1 MGILDEYYGKKSA
14 QSDTSEESTTAFDPE
29 RYNHIR
35 PLSDFAAPVREEQ
48 KPKTNTPGL
57 MSDIK
62 RASGQFIS
70 GAGSTLRDIGAEQLG
85 GSIEQYGTGIV
96 QRNPSEI
103 TSFGDVL
110 SRPFTTAREAVGEVA
125 PQVGLA
131 VGGQVGGR
139 LVGGALGIPF
149 GPAGVAVG
157 QQIGGFV
164 GGLLPAAVQTYGGI
178 RSEQREKG
186 IEEKGRALAVTIPAA
201 LLERFGGAERV
212 ALRVAGEGT
221 EFLARELG
229 TNAYKAAAKQFARG
243 GVEELVTELPQT
255 ALERYGVT
263 GEAADLTSP
272 EAMNEYG
279 VAGAKAF
286 LGGGA
291 IRTGLSVA
299 AGTRKD
305 PMVTIQPDGTI
316 TSDQPLPGA
325 DGEVDLTNPN
335 NVVTTAADAAKK
347 LSEFDP
353 YAVIAER
360 AAAGRPMSAEEATQF
375 LSSSLAAQK
384 AGQQYI
390 DLMQSKE
397 ETLGRIGQVGEQY
410 QRMVGRR
417 GDQLLGI
424 QETGDLAR
432 PIVSRLQDET
442 QQQEAPY
449 IAAAQAGAGAQQLPG
464 MQQGAGTQAD
474 FSRIMNPD
482 VMEPVEPQGYEP
494 LARTDLLP
502 AQPAPF
508 SNMRLDRPGPQES
521 LTGPTSQLSDRPVTP
536 EPAPVSPLAE
546 QAAPL
551 PPAPAAGGV
560 SSTPATTTQDGAQTT
575 QAKQTKAKKQKAPIA
590 AGSVVKVNDKE
601 ITLDEAQAVAW
612 NKAQEAYEGKARRA
626 RELTNYQDR
635 ESGLRA
641 AGMQLSAERR
651 KITGALTDKE
661 QQAANRVAAR
671 QTAEQKAQDEM
682 GLTAALQT
690 ANRTNVANN
699 PLQAGV
705 EGAAKKPVPG
715 KTSLTVNSL
724 RNIRDALLNPS
735 ATVEGISD
743 QEQQIADAVRAFAKS
758 YYKFSNAG
766 GNMLRGIPT
775 ERPIKGE
782 NGETIYKPTKLA
794 SQTPAQQR
802 GQIKAKTGARVGTTL
817 DQLGQ
822 TRQALAG
829 LGKAVNGNAKDVEAI
844 VKLVKDMVQQK
855 LHTEVNDDGMNED
868 FGQEGDDGVAQA
880 FQKMDTMLSQAWRA
894 AKDNMF
900 QGESD
905 AAFVR
910 QTPIRASKEAT
921 AAGENQTPL
930 EKAALGYAKFG
941 KGESST
947 GILGL
952 LNYIQ
957 THGTPFERTIA
968 KGVFQSLYD
977 SDTAPSL
984 EFITEGKPYYDPK
997 TNTVYIQRDASAA
1010 VTLHESLHA
1019 ALQWYVY
1026 QNPDAPEVRALKAAL
1041 KRVVNFK
1048 GELSTDAKRVQ
1059 DVLKTLMKDKK
1070 ELDAVLELVSYGN
1083 TLNDFRRALEAMDS
1097 TEAPKSFYD
1106 AAKNVW
1112 QAILTTVQKLVG
1124 VRPSVA
1130 ADVIGNTFKLLE
1142 AAGAGKKGAN
1152 VGNKL
1157 ESKISTLTDAF
1168 KNWFKDSKVVDND
1181 GNPLVVY
1188 HGTVGDFDTFSKEL
1202 LGSSTMTASAKQG
1215 FFFGGNAD
1223 TANTFARIANRYMD
1237 SSLTPEV
1244 AEANFKA
1251 FVDSAKAAV
1260 TEAEASKDAAKIAS
1274 AKDSLSRAESAFA
1287 SFLGMRQNIMPV
1299 YLSMQNPLVVDQK
1312 GKSYRDEPYANTI
1325 ARATAGGYD
1334 GVIIKNTY
1342 DGSEGPSVF
1351 DRVVAKLR
1359 GKNIPSDTIYIVF
1372 EPNQIKSSIGNRGTY
1387 DPNSNNIL
1395 EAAVESTGAA
1405 QPKVTPLD
1413 LRIYNKK
1420 VAPAALSTK
1429 FVFDLVG
1436 WQRGAAKVGELSS
1449 KLATAIRKDY
1459 PATER
1464 YITYLNS
1471 TFGVNVPTI
1480 DAMRNY
1486 KVDKNT
1492 GYQRMEQL
1500 ANFVE
1505 SRSAEEANALFDYLD
1520 GNEKALDKFP
1530 DAGKLKEIAD
1540 SVDKSM
1546 ALYISQLPEKDK
1558 AYFENTKFSESLLFA
1573 GNTNQVASHT
1583 FGARKLSEIIGL
1595 QHRFEP
1601 TIDFFQHWMGVDQNG
1616 DVDITG
1622 PFYQVFGPNVKDPAG
1637 PQVSQGYMSIK
1648 EFNAKGNPVGF
1659 TVDPSRQWRVSGKK
1673 GEGYKFTSNLT
1684 AKQAIL
1690 ENKVASLANAMRN
1703 TMAALANNYA
1713 SRNFSKAASEIGYE
1727 DGKPTALSVAF
1738 DSVAD
1743 VKKVFGSAPEEN
1755 QILNISK
1762 DEAKTPQIADLYR
1775 NSNTWVRIPNVEAYG
1790 ALAGKIMPGPVW
1802 SAMTDMSDR
1811 KPLVTFRPYN
1821 ALMRWFK
1828 KSKTVYNPGTHVTNI
1843 ASNVTLAMMHDIP
1856 VSTMGSAAKL
1866 FAKYELNAKDL
1877 NEKELAIMSQF
1888 MNSGAMLGDYSS
1900 AEVKEAIYKAW
1911 SENLSQPTDTSLLQR
1926 LKMFT
1931 GYEKSKA
1938 EMGVALAAKVGN
1950 KFDNVASELYAAE
1963 DNVFRLAAFMKKVGE
1978 LQEKNGET
1986 TPSAETYKSSG
1997 DFAREA
2003 FLDYDIDSKAVRLA
2017 RQSFLPF
2024 VSWLYAITPVM
2035 GRIAMHQPWKIANV
2049 MMVYYLIDAAMAS
2062 AAGDD
2067 DEEKR
2072 KQGPEYVRERMFGI
2086 GPYTHI
2092 RIPFMGDDKNP
2103 VYYRLGDYVPMAS
2116 AAKGLPNGFMG
2127 QSWWPGSLTPSGP
2140 MVSAIIGFVGG
2151 VDPYTAKPLNQ
2162 PTDSDW
2168 EKLGNMGK
2176 FAYDIVT
2183 PPAVNSRQVK
2193 AALDIMNDKT
2203 GPTGAAVSDLAIARS
2218 FGLKLY
2224 EFNVDE
2230 SAYYKSVEIRKLQR
2244 DYRAAMTKAA
2254 RDEYRKGKPDPAA
2267 LEKEIGDLRE
2277 RLLEAIDKARG
2288 EE

>member
-14 QSDTSEESTTAFDPE
+14 QSATSEESATAFDPE
-29 RYNHIR
+29 RYSHIK
-35 PLSDFAAPVREEQ
+35 PLSDFAAPVEEEQ
-48 KPKTNTPGL
+48 KPRTNTPGL

-131 VGGQVGGR
+131 VGGQVAGR
-139 LVGGALGIPF
+139 VVGGALGLPF

-157 QQIGGFV
+157 QQVGGFV

-263 GEAADLTSP
+263 GEAADLASP

-417 GDQLLGI
+417 GDQLLGV
-424 QETGDLAR
+424 QEAGDLAR

-449 IAAAQAGAGAQQLPG
+449 IAAAQVGAGAQQLPG
-464 MQQGAGTQAD
+464 LTQGAGTKAD
-474 FSRIMNPD
+474 YDRIMNPD

-536 EPAPVSPLAE
+536 EPAPASPLAA
-546 QAAPL
+546 QATTL

-575 QAKQTKAKKQKAPIA
+575 QAKQTKAKKQKAPVT
-590 AGSVVKVNDKE
+590 AGSVVKVNDTE
-601 ITLDEAQAVAW
+601 VTLDEAQAVAW

-626 RELTNYQDR
+626 RELTNYQER

-651 KITGALTDKE
+651 KITGALTAKE
-661 QQAANRVAAR
+661 QQAAKRVADR

-705 EGAAKKPVPG
+705 EGADKKPVPG
-715 KTSLTVNSL
+715 KASLTVNSL

-794 SQTPAQQR
+794 GQTPAQQR
-802 GQIKAKTGARVGTTL
+802 GQIKAKTAARVSTTVDHL
-817 DQLGQ
+817 EQ

-844 VKLVKDMVQQK
+844 VKLVKDMVQKK
-855 LHTEVNDDGMNED
+855 LYTEVMDTGMNED
-868 FGQEGDDGVAQA
+868 FGQYEEIGPDGEIIYQEDDYEAPQTSVASA
-880 FQKMDTMLSQAWRA
+880 FKKLDTMLSQAWRA
-894 AKDNMF
+894 AKGNMF

-910 QTPIRASKEAT
+910 QTPIRNSREAT
-921 AAGENQTPL
+921 AAGNAATPL
-930 EKAALGYAKFG
+930 EKAARNGYAVFN
-941 KGESST
+941 KGARAD
-947 GILGL
+947 GMLGV

-968 KGVFQSLYD
+968 KGVFESLDD
-977 SDTAPSL
+977 SDTAPNI

-1010 VTLHESLHA
+1010 VTLHEALHS

-1083 TLNDFRRALEAMDS
+1083 TLNDFRRALEGMSS

-1152 VGNKL
+1152 VGNVLK
-1157 ESKISTLTDAF
+1157 
-1168 KNWFKDSKVVDND
+1168 
-1181 GNPLVVY
+1181 
-1188 HGTVGDFDTFSKEL
+1188 
-1202 LGSSTMTASAKQG
+1202 
-1215 FFFGGNAD
+1215 
-1223 TANTFARIANRYMD
+1223 
-1237 SSLTPEV
+1237 
-1244 AEANFKA
+1244 AE
-1251 FVDSAKAAV
+1251 
-1260 TEAEASKDAAKIAS
+1260 
-1274 AKDSLSRAESAFA
+1274 
-1287 SFLGMRQNIMPV
+1287 
-1299 YLSMQNPLVVDQK
+1299 
-1312 GKSYRDEPYANTI
+1312 
-1325 ARATAGGYD
+1325 
-1334 GVIIKNTY
+1334 
-1342 DGSEGPSVF
+1342 
-1351 DRVVAKLR
+1351 
-1359 GKNIPSDTIYIVF
+1359 
-1372 EPNQIKSSIGNRGTY
+1372 
-1387 DPNSNNIL
+1387 
-1395 EAAVESTGAA
+1395 VESTGAA

-1449 KLATAIRKDY
+1449 KLATTIRKDF
-1459 PATER
+1459 PTAER

-1471 TFGVNVPTI
+1471 TFGVNVPTV

-1520 GNEKALDKFP
+1520 GNKKALDKFP
-1530 DAGKLKEIAD
+1530 DADKMKEIAD
-1540 SVDKSM
+1540 SVEKSM

-1637 PQVSQGYMSIK
+1637 PQGPQG
-1648 EFNAKGNPVGF
+1648 
-1659 TVDPSRQWRVSGKK
+1659 
-1673 GEGYKFTSNLT
+1673 
-1684 AKQAIL
+1684 
-1690 ENKVASLANAMRN
+1690 
-1703 TMAALANNYA
+1703 
-1713 SRNFSKAASEIGYE
+1713 
-1727 DGKPTALSVAF
+1727 
-1738 DSVAD
+1738 
-1743 VKKVFGSAPEEN
+1743 
-1755 QILNISK
+1755 
-1762 DEAKTPQIADLYR
+1762 
-1775 NSNTWVRIPNVEAYG
+1775 
-1790 ALAGKIMPGPVW
+1790 
-1802 SAMTDMSDR
+1802 
-1811 KPLVTFRPYN
+1811 
-1821 ALMRWFK
+1821 
-1828 KSKTVYNPGTHVTNI
+1828 
-1843 ASNVTLAMMHDIP
+1843 
-1856 VSTMGSAAKL
+1856 
-1866 FAKYELNAKDL
+1866 
-1877 NEKELAIMSQF
+1877 
-1888 MNSGAMLGDYSS
+1888 
-1900 AEVKEAIYKAW
+1900 
-1911 SENLSQPTDTSLLQR
+1911 
-1926 LKMFT
+1926 
-1931 GYEKSKA
+1931 
-1938 EMGVALAAKVGN
+1938 
-1950 KFDNVASELYAAE
+1950 
-1963 DNVFRLAAFMKKVGE
+1963 
-1978 LQEKNGET
+1978 
-1986 TPSAETYKSSG
+1986 
-1997 DFAREA
+1997 
-2003 FLDYDIDSKAVRLA
+2003 
-2017 RQSFLPF
+2017 
-2024 VSWLYAITPVM
+2024 
-2035 GRIAMHQPWKIANV
+2035 
-2049 MMVYYLIDAAMAS
+2049 
-2062 AAGDD
+2062 
-2067 DEEKR
+2067 
-2072 KQGPEYVRERMFGI
+2072 
-2086 GPYTHI
+2086 
-2092 RIPFMGDDKNP
+2092 
-2103 VYYRLGDYVPMAS
+2103 
-2116 AAKGLPNGFMG
+2116 
-2127 QSWWPGSLTPSGP
+2127 
-2140 MVSAIIGFVGG
+2140 
-2151 VDPYTAKPLNQ
+2151 
-2162 PTDSDW
+2162 
-2168 EKLGNMGK
+2168 
-2176 FAYDIVT
+2176 
-2183 PPAVNSRQVK
+2183 
-2193 AALDIMNDKT
+2193 
-2203 GPTGAAVSDLAIARS
+2203 
-2218 FGLKLY
+2218 
-2224 EFNVDE
+2224 
-2230 SAYYKSVEIRKLQR
+2230 
-2244 DYRAAMTKAA
+2244 
-2254 RDEYRKGKPDPAA
+2254 
-2267 LEKEIGDLRE
+2267 
-2277 RLLEAIDKARG
+2277 
-2288 EE
+2288 

>member
-1 MGILDEYYGKKSA
+1 MDYFNGLFSDSEPRKKKEQEVGTAGAATTNYFGGSILPDSYFASQA
-14 QSDTSEESTTAFDPE
+14 P
-29 RYNHIR
+29 
-35 PLSDFAAPVREEQ
+35 AAPQERV
-48 KPKTNTPGL
+48 NTPGL

-70 GAGSTLRDIGAEQLG
+70 GAGSALRDVGAEQLG
-85 GSIEQYGTGIV
+85 SGIEQYGTGIV
-96 QRNPSEI
+96 RRNPSEI
-103 TSFGDVL
+103 SSFSDVL

-131 VGGQVGGR
+131 VGGQVTGR

-149 GPAGVAVG
+149 GPAGIAVG
-157 QQIGGFV
+157 QQVGGFV

-186 IEEKGRALAVTIPAA
+186 IDEKGRALAVTIPAA

-221 EFLARELG
+221 EFLAREAG

-243 GVEELVTELPQT
+243 GVEELITEIPQT

-263 GEAADLTSP
+263 GEAADLTSA
-272 EAMNEYG
+272 EAIDQYG

-299 AGTRKD
+299 AGTRQD
-305 PMVTIQPDGTI
+305 PTVTIQPDGTI
-316 TSDQPLPGA
+316 TSNQPLPGA

-335 NVVTTAADAAKK
+335 NVITTPEAAAKK
-347 LSEFDP
+347 LAEFDP
-353 YAVIAER
+353 YATIAER

-384 AGQQYI
+384 AGQDYI
-390 DLMQSKE
+390 DLMQSRE

-410 QRMVGRR
+410 QRMIGRR

-449 IAAAQAGAGAQQLPG
+449 IAAAQAGAGTQQLPG
-464 MQQGAGTQAD
+464 MTQGAGTQAD
-474 FSRIMNPD
+474 YSRIMNPD
-482 VMEPVEPQGYEP
+482 VMEPVEPQGFEP

-521 LTGPTSQLSDRPVTP
+521 LTGPTSQLSDRPVA
-536 EPAPVSPLAE
+536 PAPAPASPLGGVTT
-546 QAAPL
+546 AAPL

-575 QAKQTKAKKQKAPIA
+575 QAKQTKTKKQKAPIA
-590 AGSVVKVNDKE
+590 VGSVVKVNDKE
-601 ITLDEAQAVAW
+601 ITLSQEQADAW
-612 NKAQEAYEGKARRA
+612 NKAQEAYDGKARRA
-626 RELTNYQDR
+626 RELTNYQER
-635 ESGLRA
+635 EGALRA

-651 KITGALTDKE
+651 KITGALTGKE
-661 QQAANRVAAR
+661 QEAANRVAAR
-671 QTAEQKAQDEM
+671 QTAEQKAQDDM

-705 EGAAKKPVPG
+705 EGADKKPVPG
-715 KTSLTVNSL
+715 KTSLTVSSL

-743 QEQQIADAVRAFAKS
+743 KEQQIADAVRAFAKS

-766 GNMLRGIPT
+766 GNMLRGVPT
-775 ERPIKGE
+775 ETPVLDE
-782 NGETIYKPTKLA
+782 NGRVVKEDGETVYKPTKLA
-794 SQTPAQQR
+794 GQTPAEQR
-802 GQIKAKTGARVGTTL
+802 GQIKAKTGKRVKTTL
-817 DQLGQ
+817 DQLEQ

-829 LGKAVNGNAKDVEAI
+829 LGEAVGGNAKDVEAI

-855 LHTEVNDDGMNED
+855 LHTQFNDEGMNED
-868 FGQEGDDGVAQA
+868 FGQKATERKDGRDPTDVA
-880 FQKMDTMLSQAWRA
+880 FEKMDTMLSQGWRA

-910 QTPIRASKEAT
+910 QTPIRNSAEAT
-921 AAGENQTPL
+921 AAGVEQTPL
-930 EKAALGYAKFG
+930 EEAAQGTTTFG
-941 KGESST
+941 SGRPAT
-947 GILGL
+947 GILGVL
-952 LNYIQ
+952 RYIRNS
-957 THGTPFERTIA
+957 GTPFERTIA
-968 KGVFQSLYD
+968 KGVFESLYD
-977 SDTAPSL
+977 SDTAPKL

-1010 VTLHESLHA
+1010 VTLHEALHA

-1026 QNPDAPEVRALKAAL
+1026 QNPDAPEVRALKASL
-1041 KRVVNFK
+1041 KQVVNFK
-1048 GELSTDAKRVQ
+1048 GQLSPDAKRVQ

-1070 ELDAVLELVSYGN
+1070 ELDAVLELISYGN

-1097 TEAPKSFYD
+1097 TEAPKSFYN
-1106 AAKNVW
+1106 AASNIW

-1124 VRPSVA
+1124 VRTSVA

-1142 AAGAGKKGAN
+1142 AAGAGKKGAA
-1152 VGNKL
+1152 VGNILKA
-1157 ESKISTLTDAF
+1157 EVETT
-1168 KNWFKDSKVVDND
+1168 
-1181 GNPLVVY
+1181 
-1188 HGTVGDFDTFSKEL
+1188 GT
-1202 LGSSTMTASAKQG
+1202 
-1215 FFFGGNAD
+1215 
-1223 TANTFARIANRYMD
+1223 
-1237 SSLTPEV
+1237 P
-1244 AEANFKA
+1244 
-1251 FVDSAKAAV
+1251 
-1260 TEAEASKDAAKIAS
+1260 
-1274 AKDSLSRAESAFA
+1274 
-1287 SFLGMRQNIMPV
+1287 
-1299 YLSMQNPLVVDQK
+1299 QK
-1312 GKSYRDEPYANTI
+1312 
-1325 ARATAGGYD
+1325 
-1334 GVIIKNTY
+1334 
-1342 DGSEGPSVF
+1342 
-1351 DRVVAKLR
+1351 
-1359 GKNIPSDTIYIVF
+1359 
-1372 EPNQIKSSIGNRGTY
+1372 
-1387 DPNSNNIL
+1387 
-1395 EAAVESTGAA
+1395 
-1405 QPKVTPLD
+1405 KVTALD
-1413 LRIYNKK
+1413 LRVYNKK

-1436 WQRGAAKVGELSS
+1436 WQRGAAKVSELST
-1449 KLATAIRKDY
+1449 KLADKIRKDF
-1459 PATER
+1459 PTTER

-1471 TFGVNVPTI
+1471 TFGANAPTI
-1480 DAMRNY
+1480 DAMRDY

-1520 GNEKALDKFP
+1520 GNEKALDKFA
-1530 DAGKLKEIAD
+1530 DADKIKEIAD
-1540 SVDKSM
+1540 SVAKSM
-1546 ALYISQLPEKDK
+1546 ALYISQLPKKDQD
-1558 AYFENTKFSESLLFA
+1558 YFKGTKFSESLLFA

-1595 QHRFEP
+1595 QHRFEE
-1601 TIDFFQHWMGVDQNG
+1601 TIDGFQHWMGKDANG

-1622 PFYQVFGPNVKDPAG
+1622 PFYQVFGPNIKDPAG
-1637 PQVSQGYMSIK
+1637 PKVPQGYMSIK
-1648 EFNAKGNPVGF
+1648 EFNANGNPVGF
-1659 TVDPSRQWRVSGKK
+1659 TVDPSRQWRISGKK
-1673 GEGYKFTSNLT
+1673 GEGYKFTSNMT

-1690 ENKVASLANAMRN
+1690 EKKVTSLGNAMRN

-1713 SRNFSKAASEIGYE
+1713 SRNFSKAAAQIGYE

-1738 DSVAD
+1738 TSVAD
-1743 VKKVFGSAPEEN
+1743 IKKVFGAAPEES

-1762 DEAKTPQIADLYR
+1762 DEARSPQIADLYR
-1775 NSNTWVRIPNVEAYG
+1775 NSNTWVRIPSVDAYG
-1790 ALAGKIMPGPVW
+1790 DLAGKLMPGPVW
-1802 SAMTDMSDR
+1802 SAMTDMADR
-1811 KPLVTFRPYN
+1811 KPLVSFRAYN

-1828 KSKTVYNPGTHVTNI
+1828 KSKTVYNPGTHITNI

-1856 VSTMGSAAKL
+1856 VSTIGSAAKL
-1866 FAKYELNAKDL
+1866 FAKYELNPKDL
-1877 NEKELAIMSQF
+1877 NKTELAIMSQF

-1911 SENLSQPTDTSLLQR
+1911 SENLSQPTDTSLMQR

-1938 EMGVALAAKVGN
+1938 EKGVKLAAKLGN
-1950 KFDNVASELYAAE
+1950 KADNIATELYAAE

-1986 TPSAETYKSSG
+1986 TPSAETFKNSG
-1997 DFAREA
+1997 NFAREA

-2067 DEEKR
+2067 DEELRKR
-2072 KQGPEYVRERMFGI
+2072 GPEYVRERMFGI
-2086 GPYTHI
+2086 GPYMHI
-2092 RIPFMGDDKNP
+2092 RIPFMGDDNNP
-2103 VYYRLGDYVPMAS
+2103 VYYRLGDYMPMAS

-2127 QSWWPGSLTPSGP
+2127 QSWFPGSLTPSGP
-2140 MVSAIIGFVGG
+2140 LISAVAGMVLG
-2151 VDPYTAKPLNQ
+2151 VDPYTGKSIHK

-2168 EKLGNMGK
+2168 DKLGNVGK

-2183 PPAVNSRQVK
+2183 PPAISSRQ
-2193 AALDIMNDKT
+2193 LQSISDILADKT
-2203 GPTGAAVSDLAIARS
+2203 GPTGTPVSDLAIART

-2230 SAYYKSVEIRKLQR
+2230 AAYYRSLEIRKLQR
-2244 DYRAAMTKAA
+2244 DYKAAMTKAA
-2254 RDEYRKGKPDPAA
+2254 RDEYRRGYPDPAA
-2267 LEKEIGDLRE
+2267 LEKELGDLRE
-2277 RLLEAIDKARG
+2277 RMMEAIDKAKG

>member
-1 MGILDEYYGKKSA
+1 MDYFNGLFSDGEPKKKKEREAGTAGSATTDYFGNAILPDSY
-14 QSDTSEESTTAFDPE
+14 
-29 RYNHIR
+29 
-35 PLSDFAAPVREEQ
+35 FAPQAPVSQERV
-48 KPKTNTPGL
+48 NTPGL

-70 GAGSTLRDIGAEQLG
+70 GAGSALRDVGAEQLG

-103 TSFGDVL
+103 TSFSDVL

-131 VGGQVGGR
+131 VGGQVAGR
-139 LVGGALGIPF
+139 VVGGALGIPF
-149 GPAGVAVG
+149 GPAGIAVG
-157 QQIGGFV
+157 QQVGGFV

-243 GVEELVTELPQT
+243 GVEELLTEIPQT

-272 EAMNEYG
+272 EAMDQYG

-286 LGGGA
+286 LGGGTVRA
-291 IRTGLSVA
+291 GLSVA

-397 ETLGRIGQVGEQY
+397 DTLGRIGQVGEQY

-521 LTGPTSQLSDRPVTP
+521 LTGPTSQLSDRPVPP
-536 EPAPVSPLAE
+536 EPAPASPLVA
-546 QAAPL
+546 QATTL

-575 QAKQTKAKKQKAPIA
+575 QAKQTKAKKQKAPIT
-590 AGSVVKVNDKE
+590 AGSVVKVNDTE
-601 ITLDEAQAVAW
+601 VTLDEAQAVAW

-626 RELTNYQDR
+626 RELTNYQER

-651 KITGALTDKE
+651 KITGALTTKE
-661 QQAANRVAAR
+661 QEAAKRVAAR

-690 ANRTNVANN
+690 ANRTKVTNN

-705 EGAAKKPVPG
+705 EGADKKPVPG

-766 GNMLRGIPT
+766 GNMLRGVPT
-775 ERPIKGE
+775 ETPILDDKGRVIKE
-782 NGETIYKPTKLA
+782 DGETVYKSTKLA
-794 SQTPAQQR
+794 GQTPAQQR
-802 GQIKAKTGARVGTTL
+802 GQIKAKTGIRVGTTL

-829 LGKAVNGNAKDVEAI
+829 LGRAVNGNAKDVEAI

-855 LHTEVNDDGMNED
+855 LHTEVGDDSMNED
-868 FGQEGDDGVAQA
+868 FGQKATERKDGRDPTDVAYE
-880 FQKMDTMLSQAWRA
+880 KMDTMLSQGWRA

-900 QGESD
+900 RGESD

-910 QTPIRASKEAT
+910 QTPIRNSAEAT
-921 AAGENQTPL
+921 AAGVEQTPL
-930 EKAALGYAKFG
+930 EEAAQGQTTFG
-941 KGESST
+941 SGKPAT
-947 GILGL
+947 GILGVL
-952 LNYIQ
+952 RYIRNS
-957 THGTPFERTIA
+957 GTPFERTIA
-968 KGVFQSLYD
+968 KGVYESLYD
-977 SDTAPSL
+977 SDTAPNL
-984 EFITEGKPYYDPK
+984 VFITEGKPYYDPK

-1010 VTLHESLHA
+1010 VTLHEALHS

-1048 GELSTDAKRVQ
+1048 GDLSPDAKRVQ

-1142 AAGAGKKGAN
+1142 AAGASRKDAN
-1152 VGNKL
+1152 VGNVLK
-1157 ESKISTLTDAF
+1157 
-1168 KNWFKDSKVVDND
+1168 
-1181 GNPLVVY
+1181 
-1188 HGTVGDFDTFSKEL
+1188 
-1202 LGSSTMTASAKQG
+1202 
-1215 FFFGGNAD
+1215 
-1223 TANTFARIANRYMD
+1223 
-1237 SSLTPEV
+1237 
-1244 AEANFKA
+1244 AE
-1251 FVDSAKAAV
+1251 
-1260 TEAEASKDAAKIAS
+1260 
-1274 AKDSLSRAESAFA
+1274 
-1287 SFLGMRQNIMPV
+1287 
-1299 YLSMQNPLVVDQK
+1299 
-1312 GKSYRDEPYANTI
+1312 
-1325 ARATAGGYD
+1325 
-1334 GVIIKNTY
+1334 
-1342 DGSEGPSVF
+1342 
-1351 DRVVAKLR
+1351 
-1359 GKNIPSDTIYIVF
+1359 
-1372 EPNQIKSSIGNRGTY
+1372 
-1387 DPNSNNIL
+1387 
-1395 EAAVESTGAA
+1395 VESTGAT
-1405 QPKVTPLD
+1405 QPKVTALD

-1436 WQRGAAKVGELSS
+1436 WQRGAAKVGELSA
-1449 KLATAIRKDY
+1449 KLATTIRKDF
-1459 PATER
+1459 PTAER

-1471 TFGVNVPTI
+1471 TFGANAPTI

-1520 GNEKALDKFP
+1520 GNKKALDKFA
-1530 DAGKLKEIAD
+1530 DADKMKEIAD
-1540 SVDKSM
+1540 SVEKSM

-1595 QHRFEP
+1595 QHRFEE
-1601 TIDFFQHWMGVDQNG
+1601 TIDGFQHWMGKDANG

-1622 PFYQVFGPNVKDPAG
+1622 PFYQVFGPNIKDPAG
-1637 PQVSQGYMSIK
+1637 PEVPQGYMSIK

-1659 TVDPSRQWRVSGKK
+1659 TVNPSRQWRISGKK
-1673 GEGYKFTSNLT
+1673 GEGYKFTSNMT
-1684 AKQAIL
+1684 AQQAIL
-1690 ENKVASLANAMRN
+1690 EKKVTSLANAMRN

-1727 DGKPTALSVAF
+1727 NGKPTALSVAF
-1738 DSVAD
+1738 DNVAD
-1743 VKKVFGSAPEEN
+1743 IKEVRGSAPDES

-1775 NSNTWVRIPNVEAYG
+1775 NSNTWVRIPNVPAYG
-1790 ALAGKIMPGPVW
+1790 ALAGKLMPGPVW

-1811 KPLVTFRPYN
+1811 KPLVSFRAYN
-1821 ALMRWFK
+1821 GLMRWFK

-1856 VSTMGSAAKL
+1856 VSTMASAAKL
-1866 FAKYELNAKDL
+1866 FAKYELNPKSL
-1877 NEKELAIMSQF
+1877 TKTELAIMSQF

-1938 EMGVALAAKVGN
+1938 QMGVALAAKAGN
-1950 KFDNVASELYAAE
+1950 KIDNVASELYAAE
-1963 DNVFRLAAFMKKVGE
+1963 DNIFRLAAFMKKVGE

-2003 FLDYDIDSKAVRLA
+2003 FLDYDIDSKAVRIA
-2017 RQSFLPF
+2017 RQSVLPF

-2049 MMVYYLIDAAMAS
+2049 MMVYYLIDVAMAS

-2072 KQGPEYVRERMFGI
+2072 KQGPEYARERMFGI

-2183 PPAVNSRQVK
+2183 PPAVSSRQVK

-2277 RLLEAIDKARG
+2277 RLMEAIDKARG

>member
-14 QSDTSEESTTAFDPE
+14 QSATSEESTTAFDPE
-29 RYNHIR
+29 RYSHIK
-35 PLSDFAAPVREEQ
+35 PLSDFAAPVREEP
-48 KPKTNTPGL
+48 KPRTNTPGL

-70 GAGSTLRDIGAEQLG
+70 GAGSALRDVGAEQLG

-103 TSFGDVL
+103 TSFSDVL

-131 VGGQVGGR
+131 VGGQVAGR
-139 LVGGALGIPF
+139 VVGGALGIPF
-149 GPAGVAVG
+149 GPAGIAVG
-157 QQIGGFV
+157 QQVGGFV

-243 GVEELVTELPQT
+243 GVEELLTEIPQT

-272 EAMNEYG
+272 EAMDQYG

-286 LGGGA
+286 LGGGTVRA
-291 IRTGLSVA
+291 GLSVA

-360 AAAGRPMSAEEATQF
+360 AAAGRPMSAEEATKF

-397 ETLGRIGQVGEQY
+397 DTLGRIGQVGEQY

-521 LTGPTSQLSDRPVTP
+521 LTGPTSQLSDRPVPP
-536 EPAPVSPLAE
+536 EPAPASPLVA
-546 QAAPL
+546 QATTL

-575 QAKQTKAKKQKAPIA
+575 QAKQTKAKKQKAPIT
-590 AGSVVKVNDKE
+590 AGSVVKVNDTE
-601 ITLDEAQAVAW
+601 VTLDEAQAVAW

-626 RELTNYQDR
+626 RELTNYQER

-651 KITGALTDKE
+651 KITGALTTKE
-661 QQAANRVAAR
+661 QEAAKRVAAR

-690 ANRTNVANN
+690 ANRTKVTNN

-705 EGAAKKPVPG
+705 EGADKKPVPG

-766 GNMLRGIPT
+766 GNMLRGVPT
-775 ERPIKGE
+775 ETPILDDKGRVIKE
-782 NGETIYKPTKLA
+782 DGETVYKSTKLA
-794 SQTPAQQR
+794 GQTPAQQR
-802 GQIKAKTGARVGTTL
+802 GQIKAKTGIRVGTTL

-829 LGKAVNGNAKDVEAI
+829 LGRAVNGNAKDVEAI

-855 LHTEVNDDGMNED
+855 LHTEVGDDSMNED
-868 FGQEGDDGVAQA
+868 FGQKATERKDGRDPTDVAYE
-880 FQKMDTMLSQAWRA
+880 KMDTMLSQGWRA

-900 QGESD
+900 RGESD

-910 QTPIRASKEAT
+910 QTPIRNSAEAT
-921 AAGENQTPL
+921 AAGVEQTPL
-930 EKAALGYAKFG
+930 EEAAQGQTTFG
-941 KGESST
+941 SGKPAT
-947 GILGL
+947 GILGVL
-952 LNYIQ
+952 RYIRNS
-957 THGTPFERTIA
+957 GTPFERTIA
-968 KGVFQSLYD
+968 KGVYESLYD
-977 SDTAPSL
+977 SDTAPNL
-984 EFITEGKPYYDPK
+984 VFITEGKPYYDPK

-1010 VTLHESLHA
+1010 VTLHEALHS

-1048 GELSTDAKRVQ
+1048 GDLSPDAKRVQ

-1142 AAGAGKKGAN
+1142 AAGASRKDAN
-1152 VGNKL
+1152 VGNVLK
-1157 ESKISTLTDAF
+1157 
-1168 KNWFKDSKVVDND
+1168 
-1181 GNPLVVY
+1181 
-1188 HGTVGDFDTFSKEL
+1188 
-1202 LGSSTMTASAKQG
+1202 
-1215 FFFGGNAD
+1215 
-1223 TANTFARIANRYMD
+1223 
-1237 SSLTPEV
+1237 
-1244 AEANFKA
+1244 AE
-1251 FVDSAKAAV
+1251 
-1260 TEAEASKDAAKIAS
+1260 
-1274 AKDSLSRAESAFA
+1274 
-1287 SFLGMRQNIMPV
+1287 
-1299 YLSMQNPLVVDQK
+1299 
-1312 GKSYRDEPYANTI
+1312 
-1325 ARATAGGYD
+1325 
-1334 GVIIKNTY
+1334 
-1342 DGSEGPSVF
+1342 
-1351 DRVVAKLR
+1351 
-1359 GKNIPSDTIYIVF
+1359 
-1372 EPNQIKSSIGNRGTY
+1372 
-1387 DPNSNNIL
+1387 
-1395 EAAVESTGAA
+1395 VESTGAT
-1405 QPKVTPLD
+1405 QPKVTALD

-1436 WQRGAAKVGELSS
+1436 WQRGAEKVSELSS
-1449 KLATAIRKDY
+1449 KLATTIRKDF
-1459 PATER
+1459 PTAER

-1520 GNEKALDKFP
+1520 GNKKALDKFA
-1530 DAGKLKEIAD
+1530 DAGKIKEIAD

-1546 ALYISQLPEKDK
+1546 ALYISQLPEKDQ
-1558 AYFENTKFSESLLFA
+1558 AYFKGTKFSESLLFA

-1637 PQVSQGYMSIK
+1637 PQVPQGYMSIK

-1659 TVDPSRQWRVSGKK
+1659 TVDPSRQWRISGKK
-1673 GEGYKFTSNLT
+1673 GEGYKFTSNMT
-1684 AKQAIL
+1684 AQQAIL
-1690 ENKVASLANAMRN
+1690 EKKVASLANAMRN

-1713 SRNFSKAASEIGYE
+1713 SRNFSKAAAEIGYE

-1743 VKKVFGSAPEEN
+1743 VKKVFGSAPDES

-1762 DEAKTPQIADLYR
+1762 DESKTPQIADLYR
-1775 NSNTWVRIPNVEAYG
+1775 NSNTWVRIPNVPAYG
-1790 ALAGKIMPGPVW
+1790 DLAGKIMPGPVW

-1938 EMGVALAAKVGN
+1938 QMGVALAAKAGN
-1950 KFDNVASELYAAE
+1950 KIDNVASELYAAE
-1963 DNVFRLAAFMKKVGE
+1963 DNIFRLAAFMKKVGE

-1986 TPSAETYKSSG
+1986 TPSAETYKNSG

-2049 MMVYYLIDAAMAS
+2049 MMVYYLLDAAMAS

-2086 GPYTHI
+2086 GPYMHI
-2092 RIPFMGDDKNP
+2092 RIPFMGDDNNP

-2127 QSWWPGSLTPSGP
+2127 QSWFPGSLTPSGP
-2140 MVSAIIGFVGG
+2140 LISAVSGMVLG
-2151 VDPYTAKPLNQ
+2151 VDPYTGKSIHQ

-2168 EKLGNMGK
+2168 DKLGNVGK

-2183 PPAVNSRQVK
+2183 PPAVSSRQLK
-2193 AALDIMNDKT
+2193 AVSDILADKT
-2203 GPTGAAVSDLAIARS
+2203 GPTGAPVSDLAIART

-2277 RLLEAIDKARG
+2277 RLMEAIDKARG